1 MTRSS
6 EHAFCF
12 RRFGPSRRDRSRK
25 SRVPVS
31 PPCFMFRRVYSFGL
45 LRHVWFSGMFNYFLR
60 STCFMFCGILH
71 LTTAMNV
78 SFFVTTAVSDVLCG
92 QPSRWHWSAGA
103 KRKAR
108 NDAMMPHS
116 HTHTTFTHAI
126 FHTQLCHTHTHHL
139 SLSHTNFHMQLCHHN
154 LHQLLCLSFLPRPR
168 YNI

>member
-92 QPSRWHWSAGA
+92 QPSRWHWSADA

-116 HTHTTFTHAI
+116 HTPLSHTPSFTHN
-126 FHTQLCHTHTHHL
+126 FVTHTHHL